1 MRVLSHDEI
10 QAQYE
15 QIKAY
20 HKQYLA
26 QQGVILPHLTHGKAY
41 TKDALTLV
49 YLSLD
54 YPNTHMVSK
63 KELTEFIR
71 TFYPEVSD
79 VQQARHL
86 AAQKGWY
93 ILSGTRKDNAS
104 CSIPPGEYKL
114 DSLEMCY
121 PGFTAQR
128 RQESLGEEDWEALK
142 ARYDY
147 RCACCG
153 SEEGK
158 PHRYWKNTI
167 THLQQGHRD
176 PSLPLEPG
184 NIIPQCEKCN
194 RPDRNYWVYDDK
206 GRVVAVANDKVID
219 SCSEKVQKAIY
230 TRLYRKYQ
238 GIDPNKL

>member
-15 QIKAY
+15 QIKDY

-26 QQGVILPHLTHGKAY
+26 QQGVILPRLTHGKTY

-54 YPNTHMVSK
+54 YPNTHVVSK

-104 CSIPPGEYKL
+104 CSIPPENTSWIPWK
-114 DSLEMCY
+114 CA
-121 PGFTAQR
+121 TQ
-128 RQESLGEEDWEALK
+128 ALPPSG
-142 ARYDY
+142 ARNPW
-147 RCACCG
+147 
-153 SEEGK
+153 GK
-158 PHRYWKNTI
+158 KT
-167 THLQQGHRD
+167 G
-176 PSLPLEPG
+176 
-184 NIIPQCEKCN
+184 
-194 RPDRNYWVYDDK
+194 RP
-206 GRVVAVANDKVID
+206 
-219 SCSEKVQKAIY
+219 
-230 TRLYRKYQ
+230 
-238 GIDPNKL
+238 